1 MPQYRVKS
9 PAEVEEEL
17 DLELEHL
24 EALTNGGF
32 SPKVNDGVPGFDQVA
47 VDAANAEAD
56 WKIEEARAK
65 VTLAD
70 RNSGGR
76 QEAQHLME
84 ARILSQKADL
94 YRAYKVTAAQ
104 KDSHLEALRSARA
117 RVDASRTKCA
127 NRRGE
132 STGGQS

>member
-1 MPQYRVKS
+1 MPPYRVKS

-24 EALTNGGF
+24 EALTNGGY
-32 SPKVNDGVPGFDQVA
+32 SPKTQDEIPGFDDVA
-47 VDAANAEAD
+47 VTAANAEAD
-56 WKIEEARAK
+56 WKITEATAK

-70 RNSGGR
+70 RNAGGR

-104 KDSHLEALRSARA
+104 KESHLEALRSARA
-117 RVDASRTKCA
+117 RVDAARTKCA
-127 NRRGE
+127 NRRGD

>member
-1 MPQYRVKS
+1 MPQYQIKS

-24 EALTNGGF
+24 EALTNGGH
-32 SPKVNDGVPGFDQVA
+32 STKVDAEVPGFDAVA
-47 VDAANAEAD
+47 VAAANAEAD
-56 WKIEEARAK
+56 WKIEAARAK
-65 VTLAD
+65 VKMAD
-70 RNSGGR
+70 RDSGSR
-76 QEAQHLME
+76 KEAEHLMD
-84 ARILSQKADL
+84 ARILNAKPEL

-104 KDSHLEALRSARA
+104 KESHLEALRSSRA
-117 RVDASRTKCA
+117 RVDAARTKCA

>member
-1 MPQYRVKS
+1 MTNYRIKS

-24 EALTNGGF
+24 ECLTNGGF
-32 SPKVNDGVPGFDQVA
+32 SPKIRAEVEGFDTVA
-47 VDAANAEAD
+47 ERAANAEAD
-56 WKIEEARAK
+56 WKITEATAK

-70 RNSGGR
+70 RNAGGR

-94 YRAYKVTAAQ
+94 YRAYKVTAAS

-117 RVDASRTKCA
+117 RVDAARTKCA
-127 NRRGE
+127 NRRG
-132 STGGQS
+132 QD